1 MTRVFQR
8 LHSEYPRIRLNIREG
23 QGGELDA
30 LLGTGGVDMA
40 ILFRYEKPNGQDE
53 TLLATA
59 GTYLVSGPGLPL
71 TAGDT
76 VDFKRLEGLP
86 LVLPRRASHWRSIL
100 DETARGK
107 GFQLMAEVEA
117 DSLKVQKEVLVTN
130 QHLYALLGPF
140 SVDEELRSG
149 RLQAARVVSPD
160 LKRFVTLALPRQGH
174 ITQASRIVSKVIK
187 ETVASWKGQLSPPA
201 SPLN

>member
-1 MTRVFQR
+1 M
-8 LHSEYPRIRLNIREG
+8 
-23 QGGELDA
+23 
-30 LLGTGGVDMA
+30 
-40 ILFRYEKPNGQDE
+40 
-53 TLLATA
+53 
-59 GTYLVSGPGLPL
+59 
-71 TAGDT
+71 
-76 VDFKRLEGLP
+76 
-86 LVLPRRASHWRSIL
+86 
-100 DETARGK
+100 
-107 GFQLMAEVEA
+107 
-117 DSLKVQKEVLVTN
+117 QKEVLVTN

-201 SPLN
+201 SALK